1 MPPDR
6 TAVSEAAW
14 IYTLVADTREER
26 DAAVDTESG
35 AFELVSSL
43 LPH

>member
-1 MPPDR
+1 MRQHGFTPL
-6 TAVSEAAW
+6 V
-14 IYTLVADTREER
+14 VADTREER